1 MVNFTMER
9 GNQSNHS
16 RIEEEAAAGQG
27 TLGLG
32 QLRGIHWSYLETS
45 CCYAITCSWEGG
57 SEEDRVADP
66 QDVGGVRL

>member
-9 GNQSNHS
+9 GEQSNRS

-32 QLRGIHWSYLETS
+32 QLRDIHWSHLETL
-45 CCYAITCSWEGG
+45 Y
-57 SEEDRVADP
+57 R
-66 QDVGGVRL
+66 